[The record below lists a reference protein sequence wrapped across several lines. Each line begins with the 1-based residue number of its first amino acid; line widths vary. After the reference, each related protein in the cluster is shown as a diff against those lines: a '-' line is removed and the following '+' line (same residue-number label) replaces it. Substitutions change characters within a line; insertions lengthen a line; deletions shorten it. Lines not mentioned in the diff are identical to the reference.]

1 VIRFDLLR
9 DELNV
14 PDGVCECE
22 PDINYQCDY
31 CYAVK
36 DAEGAQE
43 ILLDLDHVTGIQMA
57 ERELV
62 AA

>member
-9 DELNV
+9 DALNV
-14 PDGVCECE
+14 PFGVCECD
-22 PDINYQCDY
+22 PDINYQCDH
-31 CYAVK
+31 CYAVS
-36 DAEGAQE
+36 DAEEAQE